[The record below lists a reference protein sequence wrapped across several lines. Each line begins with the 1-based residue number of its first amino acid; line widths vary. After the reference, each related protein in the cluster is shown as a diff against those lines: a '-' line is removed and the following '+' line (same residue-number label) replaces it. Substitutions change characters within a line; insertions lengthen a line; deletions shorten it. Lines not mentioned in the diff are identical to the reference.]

1 MEQIWGFLL
10 AFPSLK
16 VRIETQTQLVMM
28 NDQEFY
34 LRAAPARL
42 IDVIND
48 FLFFFKAVRC

>member
-28 NDQEFY
+28 IDQEFY